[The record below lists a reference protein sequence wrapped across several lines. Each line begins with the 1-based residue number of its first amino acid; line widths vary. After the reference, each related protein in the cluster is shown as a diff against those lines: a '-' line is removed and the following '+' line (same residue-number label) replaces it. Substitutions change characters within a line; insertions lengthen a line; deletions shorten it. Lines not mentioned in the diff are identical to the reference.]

1 MAAFRFPNTFS
12 LTKSYVSKPSTP
24 ALHER
29 VLLISPTPGKNTSS
43 YSTHI
48 TLCAPSNSLL
58 WTVTDIAQALG
69 GRIIKWGPPGTISTD
84 TRTIEP
90 GQWFFAM
97 AGENFDAHD
106 FVTLELS
113 RSGCVGVIGN
123 RVCENWEMGFV
134 QIDGDTVSSLLKM
147 ATFARNRLLGK
158 VIAVTGSVGKTST
171 KAMIAL
177 GLESFGSEVYQS
189 YGNWNNRIGV
199 ALSLIGIPRNVGI
212 AVLEMGMDRRGEI
225 LELARLGRPDI
236 RVILNV
242 GASHLEKL
250 GSLEEIAMAKGE
262 ILEEAMPGDI
272 CVLNADDPLVM
283 SLPVP
288 PGVTRHYVRCSISS
302 DKFVIALAFSYAFK
316 VRATLHEVLTLWLC
330 PSTINMLSLECDVRL
345 VAAESV
351 CGGLGVRVVL
361 QKNMEMVEFVIPGLG
376 LHLALNACAAA
387 AVVTSIGV
395 PLSEVGRSLSRY
407 VPVRMRSEFIVAK
420 SGIKIVNDVYNAN
433 PVSTKAAIDMLQSI
447 DCDGKR
453 VAILGDML
461 ELGPLEIEYHEEIL
475 NYCFGAHIDVVGI
488 AGKRFHL
495 AADNMNLMKK
505 MKIVHAID
513 SENLVPKILKYLNM
527 NDVVLVKGSRGMQM
541 EKVVDALVA
550 MPIVTPPCS
559 ENRE

>member
-1 MAAFRFPNTFS
+1 MAAFPFPNTFS
-12 LTKSYVSKPSTP
+12 FTKSSFSKSLTTGI
-24 ALHER
+24 HER
-29 VLLISPTPGKNTSS
+29 VLLVSPTSGKNTLNTSN
-43 YSTHI
+43 YSPQI
-48 TLCAPSNSLL
+48 TLCAPSNSPL
-58 WTVTDIAQALG
+58 WSVTDIAQAVD
-69 GRIIKWGPPGTISTD
+69 GRIVKWGPPGTISTD

-90 GQWFFAM
+90 GQWFFAI

-106 FVTLELS
+106 FVTLELY

-123 RVCENWEMGFV
+123 RVCENWKMGFV

-158 VIAVTGSVGKTST
+158 VIAVTGSVGKTTT
-171 KAMIAL
+171 KTMIAL
-177 GLESFGSEVYQS
+177 GLESLGSEVYQS

-212 AVLEMGMDRRGEI
+212 SVLEMGMDRRGEI
-225 LELARLGRPDI
+225 LELARLGKPDI

-242 GASHLEKL
+242 GASHLGNL

-262 ILEEAMPGDI
+262 ILEEAKPRDI

-283 SLPVP
+283 SLLVP
-288 PGVTRHYVRCSISS
+288 PGVTR
-302 DKFVIALAFSYAFK
+302 
-316 VRATLHEVLTLWLC
+316 VLFGR
-330 PSTINMLSLECDVRL
+330 SLECDVRL

-395 PLSEVGRSLSRY
+395 PLSQVGRSLSRY
-407 VPVRMRSEFIVAK
+407 VPVSMRSEFIVAK

-433 PVSTKAAIDMLQSI
+433 PVSMKATIDMLQRI
-447 DCDGKR
+447 GCDGKR

-461 ELGPLEIEYHEEIL
+461 GLGPLEMEYHEEIL
-475 NYCFGAHIDVVGI
+475 NYCLGARIDVVGV

-495 AADNMNLMKK
+495 AADNKNLMKK

-513 SENLVPKILKYLNM
+513 SENLVPKILKFLNM
-527 NDVVLVKGSRGMQM
+527 NDVVLVKGSRGMRM
-541 EKVVDALVA
+541 EKVVEALVA
-550 MPIVTPPCS
+550 MPRLTPPPCS
-559 ENRE
+559 ENWE